1 MTYYA
6 FINIFKK
13 QKNKIIAHETVQN
26 QAMLFS
32 HFFIV
37 WIRINKV
44 VKYGSNLDPDPQHC
58 SVLTKLVSLLLR
70 VGSSLFRSIVS
81 SRFRNGDTDNNT
93 VLEKCTA

>member
-32 HFFIV
+32 HFFYCV
-37 WIRINKV
+37 
-44 VKYGSNLDPDPQHC
+44 DPDQQSC
-58 SVLTKLVSLLLR
+58 
-70 VGSSLFRSIVS
+70 
-81 SRFRNGDTDNNT
+81 
-93 VLEKCTA
+93 

>member
-58 SVLTKLVSLLLR
+58 SPSLSRCCCGWEARWSGPSSAAGSGMGTLTT
-70 VGSSLFRSIVS
+70 IQ
-81 SRFRNGDTDNNT
+81 
-93 VLEKCTA
+93 C